1 MPLRTKIILNP
12 TAGRGAG
19 AQVREPIE
27 RVLREQ
33 GVPYDLTETTGPG
46 HPKALAREAVHAGY
60 DVIVSV
66 GGDGTA
72 HEVVNGMAEA
82 AQQRGDWDAG
92 RPAGPPAGPPAGAL
106 GLIPVG
112 TGNDYAWR
120 LGLPLNEPEAAARLL
135 IGGRRWVVDLGEVVD
150 ERDRREIFHNHFG
163 AGFEAATAI
172 ESLKVQRFRGLALYL
187 AAISRVLP
195 KYADPVKVT
204 VRYNGVEQTAPM
216 LLVSVANGGRT
227 GGGFK
232 IAPDAQLDD
241 GLLDIIVGCSP
252 NIPTTLYLL
261 PHFMRGT
268 HVGLAKYVTMARS
281 SALAIDAPDG
291 MPVHL
296 DGEIYRED
304 ARRME
309 VRVLPGRLEV
319 IIPSAPG
326 GIP

>member
-33 GVPYDLTETTGPG
+33 GVAYDLTETTGPG
-46 HPKALAREAVHAGY
+46 HPKAVAREAVHAGY

-72 HEVVNGMAEA
+72 HEVVNGMVQAV
-82 AQQRGDWDAG
+82 QQRGDWDAG
-92 RPAGPPAGPPAGAL
+92 RPAGAL
-106 GLIPVG
+106 GLIPIG

-150 ERDRREIFHNHFG
+150 ERGRREIFHNHFG

-232 IAPDAQLDD
+232 IAPDALLDD
-241 GLLDIIVGCSP
+241 GLLDVIVGCSP

-268 HVGLAKYVTMARS
+268 HVGLTEYVTMAR
-281 SALAIDAPDG
+281 APMIAIHAPDG

-319 IIPSAPG
+319 IAPPKPG
-326 GIP
+326 GGP